1 MRIFFDTEFVDTGDR
16 IILISI
22 GLVREDDYEFYA
34 ELETPETLRNVPVS
48 QWVKDNVYPHLDSL
62 HRFHTVWSRAALAG
76 ALKLWVGEKPE
87 FWAYVADYDWVAL
100 SQLYGP
106 LVNRPVG
113 WPLTARDAYQLP
125 DFEKYV
131 VKPDKPHHALS
142 DARALKASFLAWEK
156 AQHGI
161 L

>member
-1 MRIFFDTEFVDTGDR
+1 
-16 IILISI
+16 
-22 GLVREDDYEFYA
+22 LVRDDGDEFYA
-34 ELETPETLRNVPVS
+34 ELETPETLRHEPVS
-48 QWVKDNVYPHLDSL
+48 QWVKHNVYPQLDGKTST
-62 HRFHTVWSRAALAG
+62 FWSRRAAADHIKG
-76 ALKLWVGEKPE
+76 FVEDKPE

-106 LVNRPVG
+106 LVNRPAN
-113 WPLTARDAYQLP
+113 WPLTALDVYQLP
-125 DFEKYV
+125 DFTKYV

-156 AQHGI
+156 AQHGT